1 MTCLRRFW
9 KSFSLINAWDWL
21 WLISEITIT
30 NVVGF
35 TCSFFPFSNES
46 RNNVTT
52 SENTVVHL
60 LSLVQFLQQLTSS
73 LSLTNPAKPKE
84 FRSRCIGIAVTR
96 PTSRPNTTPNGRGQA
111 ECDSTHGI
119 GCQGRAPYIEK
130 WQYGGL
136 NNRNQYFQYPLK
148 HAKEHQDH
156 SNWAN
161 EIFFCDQNRV
171 YMHNGG
177 HLKQW
182 APSWIFKWLHNREK
196 WCQLPSNIQRDT
208 RSFQSANWTHCR
220 DENPNF
226 TRRTAVILKIGRY
239 IWILNGYITV
249 RHDSGSL

>member
-1 MTCLRRFW
+1 ML
-9 KSFSLINAWDWL
+9 
-21 WLISEITIT
+21 
-30 NVVGF
+30 
-35 TCSFFPFSNES
+35 FFPFSTES

-84 FRSRCIGIAVTR
+84 CRSRCIGIACTR

-111 ECDSTHGI
+111 ECVSTHRI

-171 YMHNGG
+171 YMHNDG

-196 WCQLPSNIQRDT
+196 
-208 RSFQSANWTHCR
+208 
-220 DENPNF
+220 
-226 TRRTAVILKIGRY
+226 
-239 IWILNGYITV
+239 
-249 RHDSGSL
+249 